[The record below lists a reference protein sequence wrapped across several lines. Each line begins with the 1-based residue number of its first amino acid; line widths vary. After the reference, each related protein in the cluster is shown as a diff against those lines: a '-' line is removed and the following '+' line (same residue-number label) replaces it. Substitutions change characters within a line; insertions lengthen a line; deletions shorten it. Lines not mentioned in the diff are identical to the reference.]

1 MCCTFEEQKWFLD
14 WTVNNCISDFPNQF
28 SPSHSFVFSKEAAAK
43 YCQIELK
50 FGPTQKLWTVF
61 SKRFWEE
68 LKEAKPSRWT
78 SIQEK
83 KCDEN
88 GRYHDLDGKE
98 RIGANMLDLASF
110 SDKNASG
117 FRNCNSWFCL
127 VADFVIDAVE
137 FLWLINSWWD
147 CTQDSLGTLRRHCW
161 QHQYIVWRLHIYT

>member
-1 MCCTFEEQKWFLD
+1 LRG
-14 WTVNNCISDFPNQF
+14 
-28 SPSHSFVFSKEAAAK
+28 
-43 YCQIELK
+43 IERSQ
-50 FGPTQKLWTVF
+50 T
-61 SKRFWEE
+61 
-68 LKEAKPSRWT
+68 KPLNLNSG
-78 SIQEK
+78 K

-137 FLWLINSWWD
+137 FL
-147 CTQDSLGTLRRHCW
+147 
-161 QHQYIVWRLHIYT
+161 